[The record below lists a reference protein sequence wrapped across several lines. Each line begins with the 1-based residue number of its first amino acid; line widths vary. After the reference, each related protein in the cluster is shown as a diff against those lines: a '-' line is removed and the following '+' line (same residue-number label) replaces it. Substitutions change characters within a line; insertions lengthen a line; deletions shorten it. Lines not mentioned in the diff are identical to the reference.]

1 MDRLQINVRVP
12 PDLMEHLDKRRME
25 LHASMG
31 KIPSRSDV
39 VRLALESY
47 LLAPEKDPLAQT
59 QKPKVARRSD

>member
-12 PDLMEHLDKRRME
+12 PDLMDHLDKRRME

-47 LLAPEKDPLAQT
+47 LLGPEKDPLAQT
-59 QKPKVARRSD
+59 QKPKAARRSG

>member
-12 PDLMEHLDKRRME
+12 PDLMEHLDKRRMD
-25 LHASMG
+25 LHSTMG

-47 LLAPEKDPLAQT
+47 LLGPEKDPLAHI
-59 QKPKVARRSD
+59 QKQKVDRRSD